1 MEALAVTLIPK
12 ESIPSLHF
20 RYNEVL
26 GSDFEK
32 QLRQEKL
39 YKAMILGNTDKKKVG
54 IVFETTEGLCQVETT
69 VWASVKDNIVLKH
82 GIYIPICCIRDVII

>member
-1 MEALAVTLIPK
+1 METIAAIPISK
-12 ESIPSLHF
+12 ETIPSLHF
-20 RYNEVL
+20 RYSEVL
-26 GSDFEK
+26 HSDFDK
-32 QLRQEKL
+32 QLRQDKL

-54 IVFETTEGLCQVETT
+54 IIFETTEGTRQVETT

>member
-1 MEALAVTLIPK
+1 MEAIAAIPISK

-20 RYNEVL
+20 RYSEVL
-26 GSDFEK
+26 DNEFDK
-32 QLRQEKL
+32 QLRQDKL

-54 IVFETTEGLCQVETT
+54 IIFETTEGARHVETT